1 MSENDQHAEGDPALY
16 VWLDHSIKSES
27 AIQDT
32 FKRIQVVTNARLR
45 LFAESNE
52 YVDYIISH
60 DMVERVYLI
69 ITNELG
75 AKMISTIY
83 YLSQIETAYVFCSDL
98 KAAESYSKV
107 GKIFTHENALLDQI
121 WAGSSTIS
129 HC

>member
-83 YLSQIETAYVFCSDL
+83 YLSQIETAYVF
-98 KAAESYSKV
+98 
-107 GKIFTHENALLDQI
+107 
-121 WAGSSTIS
+121 
-129 HC
+129 